1 MSSQSAAGKI
11 TDWVKPGD
19 TSGEF
24 KRQVS
29 SFRNWVSSEAGA
41 QFPAEKGRYHL
52 YVSYACPWATRV
64 LIARKLK
71 GLEDVISFSSV
82 HWHLGENG
90 WRFPTAEEAA
100 HPDGENV
107 TPDPLPRARGVYAPQ
122 AGVLCGGARV
132 RGPLH
137 GAGAVGQGAK
147 DDCEQREQ

>member
-90 WRFPTAEEAA
+90 WRSPRPRRRPTRTAKTSRRTPAPGTRRLRTSGRCTLRRSPSTRAA
-100 HPDGENV
+100 S
-107 TPDPLPRARGVYAPQ
+107 RCRC
-122 AGVLCGGARV
+122 CGTRCK
-132 RGPLH
+132 RRL
-137 GAGAVGQGAK
+137 
-147 DDCEQREQ
+147 